1 MVKRVGIILIVLLSF
16 APASLLAQQNTS
28 LATVQKIYVGPM
40 GQSDEAARF
49 RLLLA
54 EELQK
59 QHFDVVSDAG
69 MADAE
74 LTGVLTVR
82 VYADTS
88 LARATVSLKTA
99 DGRDI
104 WGRDFEPRHTFGGR
118 NDTVKLRA
126 QDVAKSL
133 RNDVKKAEKK
143 AGKSS

>member
-1 MVKRVGIILIVLLSF
+1 MAKRVGIISIALLLF
-16 APASLLAQQNTS
+16 APAPLLAQQSTS
-28 LATVQKIYVGPM
+28 LATVQKIYGGSM

-49 RLLLA
+49 RLLLV

-59 QHFDVVSDAG
+59 QHFDVVTEPK

-99 DGRDI
+99 DGHDI
-104 WGRDFEPRHTFGGR
+104 WGHDFEPRHTFGR
-118 NDTVKLRA
+118 TNDTVRLRA
-126 QDVAKSL
+126 EDIAKSL
-133 RNDVKKAEKK
+133 RKDVKKASKK
-143 AGKSS
+143 A